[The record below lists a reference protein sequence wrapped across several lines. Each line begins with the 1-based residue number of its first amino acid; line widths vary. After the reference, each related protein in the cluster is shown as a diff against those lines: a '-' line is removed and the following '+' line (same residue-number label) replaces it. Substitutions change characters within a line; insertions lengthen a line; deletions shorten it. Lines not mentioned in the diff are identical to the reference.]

1 MLFDAGEDEKESSF
15 VNDGYAEVSEDEV
28 AEELAHLVGVE
39 EEEVEPLP
47 IIEVQHPANLP
58 CPWHGPRGCATS
70 GATGAA
76 TTTALR
82 RGSTST

>member
-1 MLFDAGEDEKESSF
+1 M
-15 VNDGYAEVSEDEV
+15 
-28 AEELAHLVGVE
+28 AEELAHLEGVE
-39 EEEVEPLP
+39 DEEVEPLP

-70 GATGAA
+70 GATGEA

-82 RGSTST
+82 GGTTST

>member
-15 VNDGYAEVSEDEV
+15 GNDGEDEV

-58 CPWHGPRGCATS
+58 CP
-70 GATGAA
+70 
-76 TTTALR
+76 
-82 RGSTST
+82 

>member
-15 VNDGYAEVSEDEV
+15 GNDGEDEV

-76 TTTALR
+76 TTAAI
-82 RGSTST
+82 RGHEGWPS

>member
-1 MLFDAGEDEKESSF
+1 MSCYIRLNLLILIPLQSSQGNAVDAGEDEKESSF
-15 VNDGYAEVSEDEV
+15 GNDGEDEV

-58 CPWHGPRGCATS
+58 CP
-70 GATGAA
+70 
-76 TTTALR
+76 
-82 RGSTST
+82 